1 MRQLL
6 SNGWRV
12 KCLIHK
18 DLTALSNLDIE
29 TVKGGLSDPKFLSEN
44 MEGSDAVFHSA
55 AYVSVENID
64 IPLMH
69 EINVVGTKNICQAAI
84 DANIPKLIHFSSIH
98 AFNQLPTNEP
108 LDEERPL
115 VSNKNAPPYDKT
127 KAAAQRLV
135 YDACDSGLDATILHP
150 TGIIGP
156 FDFKP
161 SRMGKVLLDIMTRKM
176 LININA
182 GFNWVDVRDVSEAA
196 INCITLGKQ
205 GQHYIIPG
213 QWATFEQISTMISN
227 QLHLR
232 TNLVTLP
239 FWSAYL
245 ALPFAFLFSKLTGNR
260 PSFSRGSLHA
270 LAEQCQNI
278 PGNLAKKE
286 IGHSPRPLVETIN
299 DTITWFKKNAS

>member
-108 LDEERPL
+108 LDEDRPL

-245 ALPFAFLFSKLTGNR
+245 ALPFAFLYSQLTGNR

-278 PGNLAKKE
+278 PGDLAKKE
-286 IGHSPRPLVETIN
+286 IGHSPRPLAETIN

>member
-108 LDEERPL
+108 LDEDRPL
-115 VSNKNAPPYDKT
+115 VSNKSAPPYDKT

-299 DTITWFKKNAS
+299 DTITWFKKNAC

>member
-64 IPLMH
+64 TPLMH

-108 LDEERPL
+108 LDEDRPL

-205 GQHYIIPG
+205 GQNYIIPG

>member
-6 SNGWRV
+6 SNGWHV

-29 TVKGGLSDPKFLSEN
+29 MVKGGLSDPKFLSEN
-44 MEGSDAVFHSA
+44 MEGSDAIFHSA

-64 IPLMH
+64 TPLMH

-108 LDEERPL
+108 LDENRPL

-135 YDACDSGLDATILHP
+135 YDACDSGLDASILHP

-182 GFNWVDVRDVSEAA
+182 GFNWVDVRDVSKAA
-196 INCITLGKQ
+196 INCITLGRQ

-278 PGNLAKKE
+278 PGTLAKKE

-299 DTITWFKKNAS
+299 DTINWFKKNAN

>member
-6 SNGWRV
+6 SNGWHV

-29 TVKGGLSDPKFLSEN
+29 MVKGGLSDPKFLSEN
-44 MEGSDAVFHSA
+44 MEGSDAIFHSA

-108 LDEERPL
+108 LDENRPL
-115 VSNKNAPPYDKT
+115 ISNKNAPPYDKT
-127 KAAAQRLV
+127 KSAAQRLV
-135 YDACDSGLDATILHP
+135 YDACDSGLNATILHP

-182 GFNWVDVRDVSEAA
+182 GFNWVDVRDGSKAA
-196 INCITLGKQ
+196 INCITLGRQ

-232 TNLVTLP
+232 TNLATLP

-278 PGNLAKKE
+278 PGTLAKKE

-299 DTITWFKKNAS
+299 DTIDWFKKNAN

>member
-6 SNGWRV
+6 SNGWHV

-29 TVKGGLSDPKFLSEN
+29 MVKGGLSDPKFLSEN
-44 MEGSDAVFHSA
+44 MEGSDAIFHSA

-64 IPLMH
+64 TPLMH
-69 EINVVGTKNICQAAI
+69 EINVVGTKNICQAAT
-84 DANIPKLIHFSSIH
+84 AAYIPKLIHFSSIH
-98 AFNQLPTNEP
+98 AFNQLPMNEP
-108 LDEERPL
+108 LDENRPL
-115 VSNKNAPPYDKT
+115 VSNKNVPPYDKT

-135 YDACDSGLDATILHP
+135 YDACDSGLDASILHP

-161 SRMGKVLLDIMTRKM
+161 SRMGKVLLDIMARKM

-182 GFNWVDVRDVSEAA
+182 GFNWVDVRDVSKAA
-196 INCITLGKQ
+196 INCITLGRQ

-232 TNLVTLP
+232 TNLATLP

-278 PGNLAKKE
+278 PGTLAKKE

-299 DTITWFKKNAS
+299 DTIDWFKKNAN

>member
-6 SNGWRV
+6 SNGWHV

-29 TVKGGLSDPKFLSEN
+29 MVKGGLSDPKFLSEN
-44 MEGSDAVFHSA
+44 MEGSDAIFHSA

-64 IPLMH
+64 TPLMH

-108 LDEERPL
+108 LDENRPL

-135 YDACDSGLDATILHP
+135 YDACDGGLDATILHP

-161 SRMGKVLLDIMTRKM
+161 SRMGKVLLDIMERKM

-182 GFNWVDVRDVSEAA
+182 GFNWVDVRDVNKAA
-196 INCITLGKQ
+196 ISCITLGRQ

-278 PGNLAKKE
+278 PGTLAKKE

-299 DTITWFKKNAS
+299 DTIDWFKKNAN

>member
-108 LDEERPL
+108 LDEDRPL

-182 GFNWVDVRDVSEAA
+182 GFNWVDVRDVSETA

-213 QWATFEQISTMISN
+213 QWATFKQISTMISN

-270 LAEQCQNI
+270 LAEQCENI

-286 IGHSPRPLVETIN
+286 IGYSPRPLVETIN

>member
-84 DANIPKLIHFSSIH
+84 DAKIPKLIYFSSIH

-108 LDEERPL
+108 LDEDRPL

-127 KAAAQRLV
+127 KATAQRLV

-176 LININA
+176 LINIDA

-213 QWATFEQISTMISN
+213 QWATFEQISTMISK
-227 QLHLR
+227 QIHLR

-278 PGNLAKKE
+278 PGDLAKKD

>member
-1 MRQLL
+1 MRQLI

-29 TVKGGLSDPKFLSEN
+29 TVEGGLSDPKFLSEN

-108 LDEERPL
+108 LDEDRPL

-213 QWATFEQISTMISN
+213 QWATFKQISTMISN

>member
-29 TVKGGLSDPKFLSEN
+29 MVKGGLSDSKFLSEN

-108 LDEERPL
+108 LDEDRPL
-115 VSNKNAPPYDKT
+115 VSNKNAPPYDQT

-182 GFNWVDVRDVSEAA
+182 GFNWVDVRDVSETA

>member
-1 MRQLL
+1 
-6 SNGWRV
+6 
-12 KCLIHK
+12 
-18 DLTALSNLDIE
+18 
-29 TVKGGLSDPKFLSEN
+29 

-108 LDEERPL
+108 LDEDRPL
-115 VSNKNAPPYDKT
+115 VINKNAPPYDKT

-299 DTITWFKKNAS
+299 DTITWFKKNAC

>member
-108 LDEERPL
+108 LDEDRPL

-176 LININA
+176 LINIDA

-245 ALPFAFLFSKLTGNR
+245 ALPFAFLFSKLTGNQS
-260 PSFSRGSLHA
+260 SFNRGSLHA

-278 PGNLAKKE
+278 PGDLAKKE
-286 IGHSPRPLVETIN
+286 IGHSPRPLAETIN

>member
-108 LDEERPL
+108 LDEDRPL
-115 VSNKNAPPYDKT
+115 VNNKSAPPYDKT

-135 YDACDSGLDATILHP
+135 YDACDRGLDAIILHP

-182 GFNWVDVRDVSEAA
+182 GFNWVDVRDVSETA